1 MIPLFYK
8 EIMRSYLGLDLSMTS
23 AGWFLQ
29 DDKKKLTYGSFKTSP
44 KDGIDIKRLMLQR
57 DRIVNLFNEY
67 KIDHIGIEQPFLR
80 SFNTEKLYALHQ
92 FILEVCYTRH
102 IKVVYITPAQIK
114 TYVIGSP
121 TAGKNE
127 IIFKTKKVLGLGN
140 QRINDDECDA
150 YWISVLTKKFWQF
163 YYDDIKEEDLSPEE
177 KFIFLKSKT
186 NKPGLIKK
194 KNESFFIF

>member
-1 MIPLFYK
+1 
-8 EIMRSYLGLDLSMTS
+8 MRTVLGLDLSMTS

-29 DDKKKLTYGSFKTSP
+29 DGKKKYSYGSFKTKP

-102 IKVVYITPAQIK
+102 INVVYITPAQIK
-114 TYVIGSP
+114 AFATGSGK
-121 TAGKNE
+121 AQKNE
-127 IIFKTKKVLGLGN
+127 IVFKTKKVLNLKE

-150 YWISVLTKKFWQF
+150 YWVGVIAKKFWEF
-163 YYDDIKEEDLSPEE
+163 YYGEVTEEELTPQE
-177 KFIFLKSKT
+177 KYIILKTKT
-186 NKPGLIKK
+186 KRPGLIKK
-194 KNESFFIF
+194 KNDSFHIF

>member
-1 MIPLFYK
+1 
-8 EIMRSYLGLDLSMTS
+8 MRSYLGLDLSITS
-23 AGWFLQ
+23 SGWFLQ

-57 DRIVNLFNEY
+57 DRIVNLFNEF

-92 FILEVCYTRH
+92 FILEICYTRH

-114 TYVIGSP
+114 MYVTGKP
-121 TAGKNE
+121 TSGKNE
-127 IIFKTKKVLGLGN
+127 IIFKTKKVLGLAN
-140 QRINDDECDA
+140 KRINDDECDA

-163 YYDDIKEEDLSPEE
+163 YYGEIKEEDLSEEE
-177 KFIFLKSKT
+177 KFIFITSKT
-186 NKPGLIKK
+186 KKPGLIKK

>member
-1 MIPLFYK
+1 
-8 EIMRSYLGLDLSMTS
+8 MRSYLGLDLSMTS

-29 DDKKKLTYGSFKTSP
+29 DDRKKLTFGSFKTKP
-44 KDGIDIKRLMLQR
+44 GDGIDIKRLMLQR

-114 TYVIGSP
+114 TYVIGNP
-121 TAGKNE
+121 KAGKNE
-127 IIFKTKKVLGLGN
+127 IIFKTKKVLGITN

-150 YWISVLTKKFWQF
+150 YWISVLTKKFWQL
-163 YYDDIKEEDLSPEE
+163 YYGEIKEEDLTDSE
-177 KFIFLKSKT
+177 KFIFVKSKSD
-186 NKPGLIKK
+186 KPGLIKK

>member
-1 MIPLFYK
+1 
-8 EIMRSYLGLDLSMTS
+8 MRSYLGLDLSMTS

-114 TYVIGSP
+114 TYVIGNP

-127 IIFKTKKVLGLGN
+127 IIFKTKKVLNLGN

-163 YYDDIKEEDLSPEE
+163 YYGELNEENLTPEE

-194 KNESFFIF
+194 KDESYFIF

>member
-1 MIPLFYK
+1 
-8 EIMRSYLGLDLSMTS
+8 MRSYLGLDLSMTS

-92 FILEVCYTRH
+92 FILEICYTRH

-114 TYVIGSP
+114 TYVTGNP

-150 YWISVLTKKFWQF
+150 YWISILTKKFWQF
-163 YYDDIKEEDLSPEE
+163 YYDEIKEEDLSPEE

>member
-1 MIPLFYK
+1 
-8 EIMRSYLGLDLSMTS
+8 MRSYLGLDLSITS

-29 DDKKKLTYGSFKTSP
+29 DDKKKLTYGSFKTKP
-44 KDGIDIKRLMLQR
+44 TDGIDIKRLMLQR

-114 TYVIGSP
+114 TYVTGSP
-121 TAGKNE
+121 TSGKNE
-127 IIFKTKKVLGLGN
+127 IIFKTKKILGLTN

-150 YWISVLTKKFWQF
+150 YWISFLTKKFWQL
-163 YYDDIKEEDLSPEE
+163 YYGEIKEEDLSDSE
-177 KFIFLKSKT
+177 KFIFIKSKS